1 MHFTAVL
8 KVLRFYLSC
17 IAAFTKTPTLLSCY
31 YCSVTVGRVIIGQVM
46 TTTGQVTIGQVT
58 VTVGVYIAQVIIS
71 QVTATVGRVHFV
83 IISQVTVTVGQSVE

>member
-1 MHFTAVL
+1 
-8 KVLRFYLSC
+8 
-17 IAAFTKTPTLLSCY
+17 
-31 YCSVTVGRVIIGQVM
+31 M